1 MVSVLLLV
9 GLLNVAQTPS
19 ETPAE
24 AGAAPPEAPASAA
37 PSEAPAA
44 AAPSETPTSAA
55 PAEAPAAAV
64 PSETPAAGVSS
75 ETPASAAP
83 AETPAAA
90 APVAPPR
97 EKAVKKAEKP
107 RPPRAWWSTWGI
119 VAGLATS
126 AVAAAVFV
134 GGVATQVA
142 AFYFWYDQTNADR
155 RYDERQFAT
164 SRARAVQWIA
174 LGLLGGG
181 IAAFFGGL
189 VGATYAFGLGN
200 PDPKSAKDL

>member
-19 ETPAE
+19 EAPAE
-24 AGAAPPEAPASAA
+24 AGTAPPEAPAS
-37 PSEAPAA
+37 

-55 PAEAPAAAV
+55 PAEAPAADV
-64 PSETPAAGVSS
+64 PS

-126 AVAAAVFV
+126 AVAAVVFV
-134 GGVATQVA
+134 GGVATQAA

-174 LGLLGGG
+174 LGLLGGA